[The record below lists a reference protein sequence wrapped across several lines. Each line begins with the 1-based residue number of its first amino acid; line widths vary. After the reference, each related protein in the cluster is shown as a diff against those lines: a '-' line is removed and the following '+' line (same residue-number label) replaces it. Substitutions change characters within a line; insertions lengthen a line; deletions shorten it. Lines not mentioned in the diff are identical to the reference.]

1 MEQLRPLHSP
11 AKPLDT
17 KRNTTGSNLLSAIG
31 FHSLYWRGQRET
43 EARSAAGSPRLAC
56 LSIRLRFPSFSGKT
70 APFPEKDFGKSGFS
84 TQPKPSHRIEPKEGA
99 DRAPSVPK
107 GGPPP
112 FLPPTPPTKKK
123 RHKRGSPLP
132 VPGHR
137 RLPHF
142 SQARPIQQNKR
153 DQNDANPPFR
163 SPSGLFLRKE
173 TEYKQNRL
181 PPV

>member
-43 EARSAAGSPRLAC
+43 EARSTAGSPRLAC

-99 DRAPSVPK
+99 ACPLQRTGGSLTFHRQGPFSKTK
-107 GGPPP
+107 GIKTTPIRP
-112 FLPPTPPTKKK
+112 FD
-123 RHKRGSPLP
+123 PLP
-132 VPGHR
+132 GYFCAKKPNTSKTGFR
-137 RLPHF
+137 QYDNLAPLP
-142 SQARPIQQNKR
+142 SQP
-153 DQNDANPPFR
+153 
-163 SPSGLFLRKE
+163 E
-173 TEYKQNRL
+173 
-181 PPV
+181 